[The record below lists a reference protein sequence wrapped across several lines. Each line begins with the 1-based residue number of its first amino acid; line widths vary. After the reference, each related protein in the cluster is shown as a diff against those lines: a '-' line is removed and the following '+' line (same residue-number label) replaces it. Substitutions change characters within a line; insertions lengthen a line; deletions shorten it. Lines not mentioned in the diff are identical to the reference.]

1 MRIGT
6 MFLGRV
12 EALENESVQ
21 TKFFVFGVP
30 IAPVAS
36 YYATG
41 ETGNG
46 VQGIEIPVHGTSVLA
61 GYLRMGTF
69 LVALLCGIFGWIEH
83 RSYDPQYGLF
93 GVTAIA
99 TIGWA
104 LSMFAIGR
112 LSQSERTRRERLRE
126 ATGIG
131 APPELLPDDV
141 RGEIEAKLELRWAH
155 VSDDTSGGRDW
166 KTRLRGGQARR
177 DELAT
182 LYALAEYSADPEL
195 VAIAARQIA

>member
-21 TKFFVFGVP
+21 TKFFVLGVP

-46 VQGIEIPVHGTSVLA
+46 VQGFEIPVHGMSVLA

-69 LVALLCGIFGWIEH
+69 LVAMLCGIFGWIEH
-83 RSYDPQYGLF
+83 RSYDPQYGLL

-99 TIGWA
+99 GVGWA
-104 LSMFAIGR
+104 LSMFVIGR
-112 LSQSERTRRERLRE
+112 LSPTERTRRERLRQ

-141 RGEIEAKLELRWAH
+141 RDEIEAKLELRWRH
-155 VSDDTSGGRDW
+155 LSDASDW
-166 KTRLRGGQARR
+166 KARLSGGQARR
-177 DELAT
+177 DELPT
-182 LYALAEYSADPEL
+182 LYALAEYARDPEL
-195 VAIAARQIA
+195 VAIAARQMA